1 MKKSLLSGVALAA
14 MLALSG
20 NAYADLL
27 VGVGGPLTGPNAAFG
42 AQLQKGAEQAA
53 AEINAAGGINGEQ
66 VKLVIGDDVS
76 DPKQGIS
83 VANKFVAD
91 GVKFVIG
98 HFNSGVSIPASEVYA
113 ENGILE
119 ITPAATNP
127 SFTERGLWNTFRTC
141 GRDDQQGVVAG
152 TYIAEKFK
160 DAKIAVVH
168 DKTPYGQGLADETK
182 KALNAAGLKEAMYE
196 GINVGDKDFSALIA
210 KVKEAGVSVVYY
222 GGLHTEA
229 GLIIRQLADQG
240 LKVTFISGD
249 GIVSN
254 ELASIAGDAVAG
266 TLNTFGP
273 DPRKNPANKELVEK
287 FRAAG
292 FEPEA
297 YTLYA
302 YAALRSSQTPPTRR
316 AILRSREGCRE
327 RSRTR
332 VRSRPLSAISA
343 MTKRAISPVRT
354 TSCTSGRRAK
364 TASTATSRNK
374 LPINGFRMPGASRRA
389 FLFAASYAA
398 YEVCT
403 AAFSALSSLEQDE
416 IRYGHSA
423 GGNLRQGRGVRRWS
437 YRGTA
442 EPEPEGFGAN

>member
-1 MKKSLLSGVALAA
+1 MKKSLLSAVALTA
-14 MLALSG
+14 MVAFSG
-20 NAYADLL
+20 NAWADVLIA
-27 VGVGGPLTGPNAAFG
+27 VAGPLTGPNAAFG

-53 AEINAAGGINGEQ
+53 ADINAAGGINGEQ
-66 VKLVIGDDVS
+66 IKIELGDDVS

-127 SFTERGLWNTFRTC
+127 KFTERGLWNTFRTC
-141 GRDDQQGVVAG
+141 GRDDQQGAIAG
-152 TYIAEKFK
+152 KYLADHFK

-182 KALNAAGLKEAMYE
+182 KAMNAAGLTEVMYE

-210 KVKEAGVSVVYY
+210 KMKEAGVSIIYW

-229 GLIIRQLADQG
+229 GLIIRQAADQG
-240 LKVTFISGD
+240 LKATLVSGD

-273 DPRKNPANKELVEK
+273 DPTLNPANKDLVAK
-287 FRAAG
+287 FKAAG
-292 FEPEA
+292 FNPEA
-297 YTLYA
+297 YTLY
-302 YAALRSSQTPPTRR
+302 
-316 AILRSREGCRE
+316 
-327 RSRTR
+327 
-332 VRSRPLSAISA
+332 
-343 MTKRAISPVRT
+343 
-354 TSCTSGRRAK
+354 
-364 TASTATSRNK
+364 
-374 LPINGFRMPGASRRA
+374 
-389 FLFAASYAA
+389 SYAA
-398 YEVCT
+398 MQAIAGAAKAAGSVDPEAVATAMKEKGPFPTVLGDISFDEKGDPKIPGYIMYE
-403 AAFSALSSLEQDE
+403 
-416 IRYGHSA
+416 
-423 GGNLRQGRGVRRWS
+423 WKK
-437 YRGTA
+437 
-442 EPEPEGFGAN
+442 GADGKYTYVPQEAK